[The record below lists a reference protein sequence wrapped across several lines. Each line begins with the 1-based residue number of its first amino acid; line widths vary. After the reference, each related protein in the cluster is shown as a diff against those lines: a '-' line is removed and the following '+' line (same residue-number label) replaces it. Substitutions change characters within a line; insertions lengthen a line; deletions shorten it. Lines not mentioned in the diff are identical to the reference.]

1 MSSGGVVLGGLA
13 GCLAGGLVLLFRSPS
28 VLHLTPCLHVVPPT
42 CACRVPFMWFSGTP
56 LGRMDEMAAAVLVIN
71 ATGEIQMANK
81 QSHIL
86 FGHKR
91 GQLDSSLLARSF

>member
-1 MSSGGVVLGGLA
+1 MAPCGVYIA
-13 GCLAGGLVLLFRSPS
+13 I
-28 VLHLTPCLHVVPPT
+28 LHLSR
-42 CACRVPFMWFSGTP
+42 AAYAWFSGTP

-81 QSHIL
+81 RTHIL

-91 GQLDSSLLARSF
+91 GKLDSSLLARSF